1 MKFKLMTET
10 ATPPSK
16 ANVWDAGWDL
26 YCDEHVAIMPGM
38 RQMIKTGLALDIPQ
52 GHVGMIWPRSGLAAR
67 FGLDVLGGV
76 VDSGYQGEVLVIMV
90 NHGNFTY
97 SAAPGTRIAQIVFQP
112 IMLGAMIETE
122 EFSNPTTRGE
132 KGFGSSGS

>member
-1 MKFKLMTET
+1 MKFKLLTET

-52 GHVGMIWPRSGLAAR
+52 GHVGDDQASVGLSGEIRSR
-67 FGLDVLGGV
+67 C
-76 VDSGYQGEVLVIMV
+76 SG
-90 NHGNFTY
+90 
-97 SAAPGTRIAQIVFQP
+97 
-112 IMLGAMIETE
+112 
-122 EFSNPTTRGE
+122 RGC
-132 KGFGSSGS
+132 